1 MTMTNL
7 YFPICAFFC
16 SILIFINFFCKKR
29 VKNKE
34 TDLYRLLLTSELIEV
49 ISAIIVILLAY
60 IYGDCIG
67 VYIFNKIDFICCLLW
82 ASAFFLYIFHISFK
96 EKPKIYSKY
105 DLIYK
110 ITMVINIIIGLS
122 IMFLPLYNSGEKE
135 VMFAY
140 GPSVNCLY
148 LTASLYLLGIVIC
161 VVLNIKH
168 IWNKKYLPLFF
179 LIFLA
184 LLLLI
189 VRHFNPGLLVISA
202 ILTYIDLIM
211 YFTIE
216 NPDLKLLNELELAKN
231 NAERANN
238 AKTEFLSSMSHE
250 IRTPLNAIVGFS
262 NSILDDNTLEE
273 AKTEAKDIIMASDN
287 LLEIVNGILDISK
300 IEAGKMEI
308 INTNYHPK
316 EVFSNIVKLI
326 KPRID
331 AKPIELKVNY
341 PQDLP
346 DTLYGDMGKVKEII
360 TNILTNAAKYTDKGL
375 ITFDINCINNKNT
388 CKLILAV
395 EDTGRG
401 IKPEKIDKL
410 FTKFERLEED
420 RNTTLE
426 GTGLGL
432 AITKSLV
439 DMLGGKIVVQSK
451 YGSGSKFTVFISQKI
466 VTLTPS
472 PVSKEEPLLTPN
484 PDYSSKKVLIVDDNN
499 LNLKVATRLLR
510 NYKIVPDT
518 VLSGF
523 ECLEK
528 VTTTTYDLILMDDM
542 MPKMSGVETYHKLK
556 ENKNFQTPVVILTA
570 NAISGMKEN
579 YLQEGLDDY
588 LAKPIDKLELER
600 VLQKYLSSK
609 AAKLNN
615 RGFTLVELLAT
626 ITLIAIL
633 TAIIT
638 PNVTNLITKNKINS
652 CNSIFDS
659 VENAAT
665 NYISDNRY
673 NSEFLDKVSKGS
685 LTINAT
691 DLKTQS
697 YLKGNLKNPLT
708 NTDLDIKAIISFDK
722 STKQYKVSLTP
733 TKEATCVKK

>member
-262 NSILDDNTLEE
+262 N
-273 AKTEAKDIIMASDN
+273 
-287 LLEIVNGILDISK
+287 
-300 IEAGKMEI
+300 
-308 INTNYHPK
+308 
-316 EVFSNIVKLI
+316 
-326 KPRID
+326 
-331 AKPIELKVNY
+331 
-341 PQDLP
+341 
-346 DTLYGDMGKVKEII
+346 
-360 TNILTNAAKYTDKGL
+360 
-375 ITFDINCINNKNT
+375 
-388 CKLILAV
+388 
-395 EDTGRG
+395 
-401 IKPEKIDKL
+401 
-410 FTKFERLEED
+410 
-420 RNTTLE
+420 
-426 GTGLGL
+426 
-432 AITKSLV
+432 
-439 DMLGGKIVVQSK
+439 
-451 YGSGSKFTVFISQKI
+451 
-466 VTLTPS
+466 
-472 PVSKEEPLLTPN
+472 
-484 PDYSSKKVLIVDDNN
+484 
-499 LNLKVATRLLR
+499 
-510 NYKIVPDT
+510 
-518 VLSGF
+518 
-523 ECLEK
+523 
-528 VTTTTYDLILMDDM
+528 
-542 MPKMSGVETYHKLK
+542 
-556 ENKNFQTPVVILTA
+556 
-570 NAISGMKEN
+570 
-579 YLQEGLDDY
+579 
-588 LAKPIDKLELER
+588 
-600 VLQKYLSSK
+600 
-609 AAKLNN
+609 
-615 RGFTLVELLAT
+615 
-626 ITLIAIL
+626 
-633 TAIIT
+633 
-638 PNVTNLITKNKINS
+638 
-652 CNSIFDS
+652 
-659 VENAAT
+659 
-665 NYISDNRY
+665 
-673 NSEFLDKVSKGS
+673 
-685 LTINAT
+685 
-691 DLKTQS
+691 
-697 YLKGNLKNPLT
+697 
-708 NTDLDIKAIISFDK
+708 
-722 STKQYKVSLTP
+722 
-733 TKEATCVKK
+733 